1 MGEYHEAHTTQ
12 VRLVLVP
19 ILMGEAFLPIYTAH
33 WYTVGILEE
42 NKINGW
48 DTVGE

>member
-1 MGEYHEAHTTQ
+1 MGLTKLRCVWYWCQ
-12 VRLVLVP
+12 F
-19 ILMGEAFLPIYTAH
+19 LMGEAFLPIYTAH